1 MHGARPKGSSNL
13 NHYCRHWHITAAGS
27 VTSTEAS
34 RAKNRLAREYGI
46 VLSTTPEVAAVGPGS
61 WGHESINSS
70 AAVWTEHCQG
80 AHTAAAVAARLELH
94 VDVPHPLPLG
104 TGDAAQACTIA
115 AMHRGSDAVPQQQQ
129 QQQQQHLQQQQLQQY
144 QLQQYQASSYGGVEV
159 PAHSSSTAWSQHH
172 QQQQQLQ
179 QPLSSG
185 GQLQQQHKQQQQQ
198 QQWQQRSP
206 SSNYQKQQQQQPN
219 FY

>member
-1 MHGARPKGSSNL
+1 MQGARPKGSSNL

-27 VTSTEAS
+27 VTSTEAI

-46 VLSTTPEVAAVGPGS
+46 VLSTTLEVAVVGPGS
-61 WGHESINSS
+61 WGHETINSS

-80 AHTAAAVAARLELH
+80 AHTAAAVAARLGLH

-104 TGDAAQACTIA
+104 TGDAAQTLTTA
-115 AMHRGSDAVPQQQQ
+115 ASHRGSDANL
-129 QQQQQHLQQQQLQQY
+129 QQQQQHQQRQSQSDNHQVLLHGVAERLVHTGDTASAQYQHLQQPL
-144 QLQQYQASSYGGVEV
+144 SYGYQQE
-159 PAHSSSTAWSQHH
+159 QQ

-179 QPLSSG
+179 QPLISG
-185 GQLQQQHKQQQQQ
+185 YQQQ

-206 SSNYQKQQQQQPN
+206 SINY
-219 FY
+219 